1 MTSKRKRFS
10 YEYERPSVTVD
21 AVVFGCNLNEEDAGL
36 EILLIERADNPF
48 KGHLA
53 LPGGFVEMAT
63 SLEENVAREL
73 QEETGLTDV
82 FLEQLYTY
90 GAPRR
95 DPRDRV
101 ISVAYYALVDR
112 TRHRPVAGSDARRA
126 EWYPVNDV
134 LLKSLAFDHSLI
146 LKTAVQR
153 LRGKLSYAPIGFEL
167 LPEVFTLTTLQRLY
181 ETILDRRIDRMNFRK
196 KILDTGVLTVVGRE
210 ERVSH
215 RPAATYRFDRKKYK
229 TLVEQ
234 GFSFEI

>member
-21 AVVFGCNLNEEDAGL
+21 AVVFGCDLNDEGAGL
-36 EILLIERADNPF
+36 EVLLIERADDPF

-53 LPGGFVEMAT
+53 LPGGFVEMTT
-63 SLEENVAREL
+63 SLEDNVAREL
-73 QEETGLTDV
+73 QEETGLTDI

-90 GAPRR
+90 GEPTR

-112 TRHRPVAGSDARRA
+112 PRHLPIAGSDARRA
-126 EWYPVNDV
+126 GWYPVTDV
-134 LLKSLAFDHSLI
+134 LLKMLAFDHTQI

-167 LPEVFTLTTLQRLY
+167 LPEVFTLARLQRLY
-181 ETILDRRIDRMNFRK
+181 ETILDRRLDRMNFRK
-196 KILDTGVLTVVGRE
+196 KILDTGVLSVVGRE

-215 RPAATYRFDRKKYK
+215 RPATTYSFDRKKYK
-229 TLVEQ
+229 KLVEQ
-234 GFSFEI
+234 GFSFEV